1 MMKDFNINS
10 KGSKT
15 ERIANK
21 ESKKCVN
28 ANKTCQLV
36 VFEVKRI

>member
-1 MMKDFNINS
+1 MKDFNINS

-21 ESKKCVN
+21 DSKKCVN
-28 ANKTCQLV
+28 ANRTCWLV
-36 VFEVKRI
+36 VFQAKKI